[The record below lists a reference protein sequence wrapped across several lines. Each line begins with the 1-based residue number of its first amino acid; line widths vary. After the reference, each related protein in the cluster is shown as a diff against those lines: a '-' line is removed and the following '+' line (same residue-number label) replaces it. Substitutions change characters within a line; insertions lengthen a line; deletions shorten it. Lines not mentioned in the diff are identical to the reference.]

1 MPNYFYL
8 LSEINSTFGPVSN
21 CIYILRN
28 AFTKLKGKKT
38 ISSFSST
45 EQGVQKNN
53 AADTHPGQLYTD
65 LPSFRDM
72 DVL

>member
-21 CIYILRN
+21 YIYSKKCFYKTERE
-28 AFTKLKGKKT
+28 KT